1 MFMSGQ
7 LPSPGMAGKTEG
19 EDRAT
24 NARVRIRPM
33 LPDDIPLAQAIGKAT
48 WSRVASD
55 DLGRQVEYPT
65 RPGGI
70 IQAAIEEE
78 PRGCFIAMLGDEPVG
93 TAYSHVW
100 GSVGWVGPVEVLPDH
115 QGLGVGKTLME
126 ACHAHLD
133 SRGCRVFGV
142 ETMSDNE
149 GNKRFYAGLG
159 YRPVG
164 VTVFAEKKL
173 RPAGYFISGIREL
186 NASNLEENSG
196 EIRKL
201 SSAVFPGMDCNS
213 EFRGALNHS
222 LGKAFLFR
230 HDGITK
236 GAALLMEAPLEGL
249 HMVSIRL
256 VLTDPTLSDRGAVM
270 SSLMAACE
278 QSAISSGNDRVFTSC
293 SITSDI
299 SHILVERDYKIS
311 ASNVR
316 FVRGDDYSE
325 AGGTNIIAW
334 AG

>member
-1 MFMSGQ
+1 
-7 LPSPGMAGKTEG
+7 
-19 EDRAT
+19 
-24 NARVRIRPM
+24 M
-33 LPDDIPLAQAIGKAT
+33 LFDDIPLAQGIGKTT
-48 WSRVASD
+48 WSRVASE
-55 DLGRQVEYPT
+55 DLGRPVEYPT
-65 RPGGI
+65 RPGRI
-70 IQAAIEEE
+70 IGAAIEEE
-78 PRGCFIAMLGDEPVG
+78 ANGCFIAMVGDEAVG

-100 GSVGWVGPVEVLPDH
+100 GSVGWVGPVEVLPH
-115 QGLGVGKTLME
+115 RQGSGVGKALME
-126 ACHAHLD
+126 ACHAHLR

-149 GNKRFYAGLG
+149 RNKRFYTGLG

-173 RPAGYFISGIREL
+173 RPAGYFVGGIKEL
-186 NASNLEENSG
+186 NASNLADSAG

-213 EFRGALNHS
+213 EFRGALKHA

-256 VLTDPTLSDRGAVM
+256 LLTDPNIPDRRAVF
-270 SSLMAACE
+270 SSLMATCE
-278 QSAISSGNDRVFTSC
+278 QSAISAGNDRVFTSC

-316 FVRGDDYSE
+316 FIKGDDYSE
-325 AGGTNIIAW
+325 KGGTNIIAW

>member
-1 MFMSGQ
+1 MTLIAANAGDGGQ
-7 LPSPGMAGKTEG
+7 AVPVT
-19 EDRAT
+19 T
-24 NARVRIRPM
+24 RPM
-33 LPDDIPLAQAIGKAT
+33 LPDDIPLAQAIGKTT

-55 DLGRQVEYPT
+55 DLGRAVEYPT
-65 RPGGI
+65 RPGRI
-70 IQAAIEEE
+70 IHAAMHEE
-78 PRGCFIAMLGDEPVG
+78 PQGCFIAMIGPEPVG

-115 QGLGVGKTLME
+115 QGKGVGKALME
-126 ACHAHLD
+126 ACHAHLGA
-133 SRGCRVFGV
+133 RGCRVYGV

-149 GNKRFYAGLG
+149 RNKRFYAGLG
-159 YRPVG
+159 YRPTG

-173 RPAGYFISGIREL
+173 RPAGYFVGGVKEI
-186 NASNLEENSG
+186 NASNLAENTG
-196 EIRKL
+196 EIRRL
-201 SSAVFPGMDCNS
+201 SSAVFPGMDCTP
-213 EFRGALNHS
+213 EFRGALRHS
-222 LGKAFLFR
+222 LGKGFMIR
-230 HDGITK
+230 QDGITK

-256 VLTDPTLSDRGAVM
+256 LLTDPALPDRGAVM

-278 QSAISSGNDRVFTSC
+278 QSAITSGNDRVFTSC